1 MPVLRFK
8 QWRLS
13 DLTGLSPEE
22 LKEALFRLKS
32 ESEEAEGYFVVE
44 VNADRPDM
52 FIGEGLARAVRGIM
66 GEEGWR
72 EPLSERSG
80 VKVEAEQVPT
90 RPYIVAAVVYGV
102 NVDSEDFLEELIQFQ
117 EKLNEGL
124 GRRRKKAAIGFH
136 DLSKLPSREI
146 VYKMDRIDREFQ
158 PLGGG
163 RKSIKEVL
171 EETEKGFQYGAI
183 ARYGELHPV
192 LEAGH
197 EIIAVPP
204 VLNSE
209 LTRVE
214 VGTRDLFIDVTATNL
229 ETASVILDVLTSNLA
244 ERGGRIGKVLVA
256 GAEYPLLEQKEIR
269 VSEREVVGS
278 LGAKM
283 SLEEAAAV
291 LRRMR
296 YNVDVAGEQLVVKVP
311 PFRVDVFKPIDLA
324 EDIAI
329 YVGYENLGPER
340 PRELYALR
348 GSYDRLSLLERRL
361 RSLLVGMGFTEVMQ
375 LSLTSP
381 SLLEAMGLREAAVEV
396 LNPVQIEY
404 SVLRPN
410 IASTMLR
417 MFSEASHV
425 SKPVKVFEIGPVA
438 FRSRSGKVVDEEHL
452 AMAIMDEEVSYEQIQ
467 APLYSALRV
476 LGIEFSARP
485 GESSITMVG
494 RTGELLVRGEVIGF
508 LGEVRPEI
516 LISVGL
522 EYPVAVAELN
532 LTLLSK
538 LT

>member
-1 MPVLRFK
+1 MPVLRFRP
-8 QWRLS
+8 WRLS
-13 DLTGLSPEE
+13 SLTGLGTEE
-22 LKEALFRLKS
+22 LREALFRLKC
-32 ESEEAEGYFVVE
+32 ESEEAEGYVAVE
-44 VNADRPDM
+44 INADRPDM

-66 GEEGWR
+66 GEEGWK
-72 EPLSERSG
+72 EPPSEGSG
-80 VKVEAEQVPT
+80 VRVEVGNVPT
-90 RPYIVAAVVYGV
+90 RPYVVAAVVYGV

-136 DLSKLPSREI
+136 DLSKLPSKQI
-146 VYKMDRIDREFQ
+146 VYRMESVEREFL

-163 RKSIKEVL
+163 RRRIREVL
-171 EETEKGFQYGAI
+171 EESEKGLEYGTI
-183 ARYGELHPV
+183 SRQGGLHPV
-192 LEAGH
+192 LEAGG

-214 VGTRDLFIDVTATNL
+214 VGTKDLFIDVTATSL
-229 ETASVILDVLTSNLA
+229 ETASAILDLLAVNLA
-244 ERGGRIGKVLVA
+244 ERGGRVGKVLIG
-256 GAEYPLLEQKEIR
+256 GAEYPLLEQKVIR
-269 VSEREVVGS
+269 ASGREVVGA
-278 LGAKM
+278 LGARL
-283 SLEEAAAV
+283 SLEEAATL

-296 YNVDVAGEQLVVKVP
+296 YNVELEGEELIVRVP
-311 PFRVDVFKPIDLA
+311 PFRVDVFRPIDLA

-329 YVGYENLGPER
+329 YIGYENLGPER
-340 PRELYALR
+340 PKELYALR

-381 SLLEAMGLREAAVEV
+381 SLLESMGLREVAVEV

-410 IASTMLR
+410 IASTMLKTL
-417 MFSEASHV
+417 SEASHA

-438 FRSRSGKVVDEEHL
+438 FRAGKIVDEEHL
-452 AMAIMDEEVSYEQIQ
+452 AIAVMDEEVSYEQVQ
-467 APLYSALRV
+467 APLYSVLRA
-476 LGIEFSARP
+476 LGIEFSVRP
-485 GESSITMVG
+485 GENAITMVG
-494 RTGELLVRGEVIGF
+494 RTGEVLVKGEVVGF
-508 LGEVRPEI
+508 LGEVRPEV
-516 LISVGL
+516 LSYVGL
-522 EYPVAVAELN
+522 EYPVAIAELN